1 MTAERRSRE
10 AGPQREADLY
20 FAPTHS
26 PHGFTH
32 PALSHFDGDAE
43 PVVRELL
50 QNSVDAAD
58 KAGRTC
64 EVRFEIRDIDNDEL
78 PGFATYRG
86 TFGLAVE
93 QRERERAGAPPT
105 HDEQIIVDRI
115 NHHLSTPT
123 IPVLICADN
132 GTGITPARMQSLLTS
147 GNSDKGDGG
156 AGSFGLGHHAAF
168 SASDLRYV
176 LYASRFRS
184 DAGGR
189 ESVASG
195 HAVLATHIRQ
205 VGNTKRIHA
214 NDGFWVNVADQ
225 GQLFVEQGEAY
236 PRSAPPVLSPTL
248 EAMPDTGMAVCI
260 AGFNEFQ
267 REDSDSTSLN
277 AIAYVAASNF
287 CDAVYRETLVVTI
300 RDGRTGEERRVE
312 SATLEG
318 ILRSRR
324 EERRAPK
331 QGQIQ
336 GSFAYGALETL
347 STDDEVS
354 HQIGDGVAVKIRRV
368 DGNVRSRV
376 HLYRKGMW
384 ITSAAENLRH
394 SDFSDFMPFD
404 AVVSLRHGDL
414 ERYVRSAEG
423 PEHRGIDF
431 KRLNPHE
438 KRRLRQLLREL
449 AEVIRANLIPK
460 SEQDEFRPDD
470 FAIVQGEATQTL
482 ESVGR
487 TRPGLGGSKKGRGK
501 GGTKPGKRKG
511 GGVVRQGGRARPG
524 SVPRFAWAPL
534 ASPDGSTA
542 FSALFSLREETSGH
556 IGVRLSVPTG
566 SDQTCDS
573 PLPQRFLQLRA
584 IHCDGAELA
593 RTPSP
598 NGAQELTFAPP
609 QEWTG
614 QDQSQTLVIESLAT
628 PSELANAQ
636 LEIVRRQP
644 PKAIPKDGNDA
655 VEAEDPTSDAL
666 VAGVEG
672 GI

>member
-1 MTAERRSRE
+1 MAAERIGRD
-10 AGPQREADLY
+10 AAIQQGADLY

-58 KAGRTC
+58 KAGRSC
-64 EVRFEIRDIDNDEL
+64 EVHFEIRDIANDDL
-78 PGFATYRG
+78 PGFATYRS
-86 TFGLAVE
+86 TFELAVE
-93 QRERERAGAPPT
+93 QRERERAGAAPT
-105 HDEQIIVDRI
+105 HDEQTIVDRI
-115 NHHLSTPT
+115 NHHLSTPA

-132 GTGITPARMQSLLTS
+132 GTGITPPRMQSLLTS

-184 DAGGR
+184 GTG
-189 ESVASG
+189 ELQSVASG
-195 HAVLATHIRQ
+195 HAVLATHIREI
-205 VGNTKRIHA
+205 GNTKRIHA

-225 GQLFVEQGEAY
+225 GQLFVEPGEAY
-236 PRSAPPVLSPTL
+236 PRSAPPMLGPTL
-248 EAMPDTGMAVCI
+248 EAMEDTGMVVCI

-287 CDAVYRETLVVTI
+287 CDAVHREALVVTI
-300 RDGRTGEERRVE
+300 RDERTGEERSVE
-312 SATLEG
+312 HSTLER
-318 ILRSRR
+318 ILRTRR

-347 STDDEVS
+347 STGDEVS
-354 HQIGDGVAVKIRRV
+354 HQIGSGVAVKIRRI

-384 ITSAAENLRH
+384 ITSNTENLRH

-404 AVVSLRHGDL
+404 AVVSLHHGDL

-431 KRLNPHE
+431 KRLNPDE
-438 KRRLRQLLREL
+438 KRQLRQLLREL
-449 AEVIRANLIPK
+449 AGVIRANLEAK
-460 SEQDEFRPDD
+460 SEQEEFRPVD
-470 FAIVQGEATQTL
+470 FAIVQGDATQTL

-487 TRPGLGGSKKGRGK
+487 TNPGLGGSKKGTGK
-501 GGTKPGKRKG
+501 GGTKPGKRKATG
-511 GGVVRQGGRARPG
+511 IVRQGGRARPG
-524 SVPRFAWAPL
+524 LGAEVRLGAAGALRRLRDLFHVVQPAREGLGAHRRSAIA
-534 ASPDGSTA
+534 ADG
-542 FSALFSLREETSGH
+542 LRSDLRLTVAAEIPPASGH
-556 IGVRLSVPTG
+556 PLRRSRIDSNTVAEWRAGADIRTTARLGG
-566 SDQTCDS
+566 SGSAPDACD
-573 PLPQRFLQLRA
+573 
-584 IHCDGAELA
+584 
-593 RTPSP
+593 
-598 NGAQELTFAPP
+598 
-609 QEWTG
+609 
-614 QDQSQTLVIESLAT
+614 
-628 PSELANAQ
+628 
-636 LEIVRRQP
+636 
-644 PKAIPKDGNDA
+644 
-655 VEAEDPTSDAL
+655 
-666 VAGVEG
+666 
-672 GI
+672 